1 MQKTEERMTERQ
13 FLRILTSSVCGI
25 ILCLV
30 GLVGTSWAWYSMDIV
45 STDNVIQVGLFDVT
59 VTVTKE
65 SDDAEL
71 EPEGEGYVLSPG
83 AYEVTVICRSDNTAP
98 GYCAVRAWETPMPD
112 VSDIWAWDHEA
123 KTAALYPVDPEG
135 DPTVLTFWLVTE
147 EKELWLEILPL
158 LGVPGGEDL
167 LTEGSVFTI
176 EEALPPE
183 PDGAEP

>member
-13 FLRILTSSVCGI
+13 FLRILASSVCGI

-45 STDNVIQVGLFDVT
+45 STDNVIQVGLFDVA
-59 VTVTKE
+59 VTVE
-65 SDDAEL
+65 SDGTVL

-83 AYEVTVICRSDNTAP
+83 TYELTVICRSDNTAP
-98 GYCAVRAWETPMPD
+98 GYCAVRVWETPMPD
-112 VSDIWAWDHEA
+112 VFDDWTWDHEA

-135 DPTVLTFWLVTE
+135 DPTVLTFRLVTE
-147 EKELWLEILPL
+147 EKEVWLEILPL
-158 LGVPGGEDL
+158 LGVPSGEDL
-167 LTEGSVFTI
+167 LTEGSTFTI

-183 PDGAEP
+183 ENGAEQ